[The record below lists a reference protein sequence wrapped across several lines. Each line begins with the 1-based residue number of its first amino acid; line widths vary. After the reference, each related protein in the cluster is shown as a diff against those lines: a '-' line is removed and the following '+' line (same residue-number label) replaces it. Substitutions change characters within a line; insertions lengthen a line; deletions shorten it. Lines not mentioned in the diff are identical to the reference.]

1 MCVCVRE
8 RERERERDRAR
19 THTHERVSLINNPV
33 FPRVRGVQGK
43 GKAGR
48 DSASVVSRD
57 TRPAPFLSSLAFM
70 RAREIRIEG
79 SIQCLVSVS

>member
-1 MCVCVRE
+1 VPVCVCVCVRERE

-33 FPRVRGVQGK
+33 FPRVRGVQGQ

-48 DSASVVSRD
+48 DSANRGLD
-57 TRPAPFLSSLAFM
+57 PMLS
-70 RAREIRIEG
+70 
-79 SIQCLVSVS
+79 